1 MATFEIGTQNA
12 GSIQNVAGDMTI
24 HELSSRASWDAS
36 VVRRELEQVRDEAAR
51 VPLPH
56 ADRAAVEGAFAAAE
70 REAARAEPDR
80 GKIGRLAE
88 RATQVLADAGA
99 LAAAGS
105 GLTESLRRTAVALG
119 PAGKALLALLPLL

>member
-24 HELSSRASWDAS
+24 HELSIQASWDAGA
-36 VVRRELEQVRDEAAR
+36 VRRELEQVRDETAR

-56 ADRAAVEGAFAAAE
+56 ADRVAVEGALAAAGS
-70 REAARAEPDR
+70 EAARAEPDR
-80 GKIGRLAE
+80 GKIRRLVE

-105 GLTESLRRTAVALG
+105 GLVESLRRTAVALG
-119 PAGKALLALLPLL
+119 PAGKALLTLLPLL

>member
-24 HELSSRASWDAS
+24 HELGVQASWDAG
-36 VVRRELEQVRDEAAR
+36 VIRRELEQVRDEAAR

-56 ADRAAVEGAFAAAE
+56 ADRVAVEGALAAAE
-70 REAARAEPDR
+70 SEAARAEPDR
-80 GKIGRLAE
+80 GKIGRLVE

-105 GLTESLRRTAVALG
+105 GLAESLRRTAVALG
-119 PAGKALLALLPLL
+119 PAGKALLAVLPLL